1 MSSFKNLKV
10 FKFEEILKIKIMK
23 KIIVPVDFSIHSE
36 NALKTAALLAKKTNA
51 TIIALHMLDIQEV
64 NLSESPSYQQ
74 EKAVFFLKLAEKKI
88 SEFLQKGFLED
99 LEVVPLIKHYKI
111 FSEVNQVAKEVN
123 ADLIVMGSHGVSGLK
138 EFFMGSNTEKVIRFS
153 EVPVFVVKKELK
165 DTDFKDVVYATDF
178 SEESIPA
185 FKNMLKTLDVF
196 NAKKHILYVNL
207 PNENFKTSPEMDAI
221 AHEFL
226 IKAEGNTDRLIN
238 VNFVC
243 ERSIEKGIL
252 NFSNAVGAD
261 LITTATHGRT
271 GLSHI
276 FSGSISEDLSNHAA
290 LPIMTFKI

>member
-10 FKFEEILKIKIMK
+10 FKFEEISKIKNMK

-51 TIIALHMLDIQEV
+51 TITALHMLDIHEV

-88 SEFLQKGFLED
+88 SEFLQKDFLED
-99 LEVVPLIKHYKI
+99 LKVVPLIKHYKI

-226 IKAEGNTDRLIN
+226 MKAEGNTDRLIN

>member
-88 SEFLQKGFLED
+88 SEFLQKDFLED
-99 LEVVPLIKHYKI
+99 LKVVPLIKHYKI

>member
-10 FKFEEILKIKIMK
+10 FKFEEISKIKNMK

>member
-88 SEFLQKGFLED
+88 SEFLQKDFLED
-99 LEVVPLIKHYKI
+99 LKVVPLIKHYKI

-226 IKAEGNTDRLIN
+226 MKAEGNTDRLIN

>member
-1 MSSFKNLKV
+1 MSSFKILKV
-10 FKFEEILKIKIMK
+10 FKFEEISKIKNMK

-88 SEFLQKGFLED
+88 SEFLQKDFLED
-99 LEVVPLIKHYKI
+99 LKVVPLIKHYKI

-226 IKAEGNTDRLIN
+226 MKAEGNTDRLIN